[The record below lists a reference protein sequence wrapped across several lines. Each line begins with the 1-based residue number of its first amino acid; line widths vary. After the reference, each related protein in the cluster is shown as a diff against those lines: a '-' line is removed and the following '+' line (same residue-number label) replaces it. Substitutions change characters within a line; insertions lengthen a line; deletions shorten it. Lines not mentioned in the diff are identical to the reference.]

1 MNCPKCG
8 AQLLQGAGF
17 CGACGYRLE
26 GSNAPSVAAGQPA
39 GFSRVV
45 EFTLMKI
52 HAVRVAATNMKFY
65 INRRFHSP

>member
-1 MNCPKCG
+1 VHNYFQERVSAVLVGIDLRAATGPVLPR
-8 AQLLQGAGF
+8 ANRLGF
-17 CGACGYRLE
+17 
-26 GSNAPSVAAGQPA
+26 P
-39 GFSRVV
+39 RVM

>member
-1 MNCPKCG
+1 VVHNYFKEP
-8 AQLLQGAGF
+8 ASAALVAIDSRAATRPVLPRANLLGF
-17 CGACGYRLE
+17 
-26 GSNAPSVAAGQPA
+26 P
-39 GFSRVV
+39 RVV